1 MNKNCQIGYE
11 NMSVLVV
18 VGSVNIYRELKK
30 YYKKF
35 EENVV

>member
-1 MNKNCQIGYE
+1 MNKNCHIGYE

-18 VGSVNIYRELKK
+18 VGSANIYWELKK

-35 EENVV
+35 EEKVV